1 MRLGIY
7 YRGKKPVKNTNTW
20 NINNM
25 LLNNQWI
32 TKEIKEQVKK
42 YLETSD
48 NKNTMLQNLWDA
60 TKVVLKGK
68 FIAKQSYLSKQELS
82 QANNLTLHLK
92 QLEKEE
98 QTKHKLSRRKEIKD

>member
-82 QANNLTLHLK
+82 QANNLTLHLN

-98 QTKHKLSRRKEIKD
+98 QKTPKVAEGKKS

>member
-1 MRLGIY
+1 
-7 YRGKKPVKNTNTW
+7 
-20 NINNM
+20 M